1 MTETTKPS
9 AVLRVPWYRGVPR
22 YAWLVLLIAS
32 LGWLF
37 DTMDQ
42 NLFNL
47 VAQKSIRDLLAGA
60 VSEAHLQDAVN
71 SWRGWITSVFLLG
84 WSVGGFVFGIMGDRL
99 GRTRTLVVTIL
110 IYALFTGLSGVAKS
124 VQQYMAFR
132 FLTALGV
139 GGEYAAG
146 VALVAEVFPNRSRPM
161 ALGTLQALSAVG
173 NMSAAV
179 IVFLMSDV
187 HWRTVFFI
195 GALPALLV
203 VWIRR
208 SVREPEKWVQARA
221 EAVPAPGARPP
232 ALSLGALLRR
242 LAPPRVSAAGGHP
255 ARAKARLPRVRGP
268 QEGARKELG
277 RIGELWADP
286 ILRRNTVA
294 GVLLA
299 VAGVGGLWGVAFWL
313 KDLLDIAF
321 RPLDLTPD
329 QRSNY
334 GTLAFLAQQV
344 GAFFGIL
351 AYAHLSER
359 VGRRRSMFLFF
370 VMAFGAVQGT
380 FWLVNSF
387 ATAMVWAPILG
398 FCALAPFSAYC
409 LYFPELYPTRLR
421 ATGVGFCYNG
431 ARVLAAV
438 APVTL
443 GSLAGR
449 FAAQHGATMGFRMA
463 ASVVACIYATG
474 LIGLIFAPET
484 RGKPLPE

>member
-1 MTETTKPS
+1 MKEITAP
-9 AVLRVPWYRGVPR
+9 AHGPGLRWFQGVPR

-47 VAQKSIRDLLAGA
+47 VAQKSIRDLLTGLVPDAR
-60 VSEAHLQDAVN
+60 LQDAVN
-71 SWRGWITSVFLLG
+71 SWRGSITAVFLLG
-84 WSVGGFVFGIMGDRL
+84 WATGGFFFGIMGDRL
-99 GRTRTLVVTIL
+99 GRTRTLVITIL
-110 IYALFTGLSGVAKS
+110 IYALFTGLSGRAQN

-139 GGEYAAG
+139 GGEFAAG
-146 VALVAEVFPNRSRPM
+146 VALVAEVFPHRSRPM

-173 NMSAAV
+173 NMIAAM
-179 IVFLMSDV
+179 IVFLVGDFN
-187 HWRTVFFI
+187 WRIVFTI

-208 SVREPEKWVQARA
+208 SVREPEKWEQARE
-221 EAVPAPGARPP
+221 EAAT
-232 ALSLGALLRR
+232 
-242 LAPPRVSAAGGHP
+242 
-255 ARAKARLPRVRGP
+255 
-268 QEGARKELG
+268 EGARKELG
-277 RIGELWADP
+277 NIRELWADP
-286 ILRRNTVA
+286 VLRRNTVA

-321 RPLDLTPD
+321 QPLQLTPAA
-329 QRSNY
+329 RSNY
-334 GTLAFLAQQV
+334 GTLAFFVQQV
-344 GAFFGIL
+344 GAFFGII
-351 AYAHLSER
+351 AYALLSER
-359 VGRRRSMFLFF
+359 VGRRPSLFLFF
-370 VMAFGAVQGT
+370 ILAFGAVQAT

-387 ATAMVWAPILG
+387 ATAMLWAPILG
-398 FCALAPFSAYC
+398 FCVLAPFSAYC
-409 LYFPELYPTRLR
+409 VYFPELYPTRLR
-421 ATGVGFCYNG
+421 ATGVGFCYNC
-431 ARVLAAV
+431 ARIFAAA
-438 APVTL
+438 APIAL

-449 FAAQHGATMGFRMA
+449 FAAQHGTTVGFRMA
-463 ASVVACIYATG
+463 ASVVACVYGIG